1 MANPFDQFDAQSSA
15 GAANPFDQFDKQKP
29 EGGGLSNASDDGYL
43 SAGAKSVS
51 TAAVK
56 GLSGSVGT
64 VGNLGNFADY
74 LLARGHSAITGK
86 PVEDVLSGYEATR
99 KARSEGSTLGRV
111 AEAIDPSKVMP
122 SGEDI
127 SAPILKRTG
136 EYVPESELGKM
147 AQAGVQA
154 AFGMIGPG
162 GGAAG
167 AGIKGLR
174 GALAPALKMA
184 PGAFAAGSAGQG
196 VTDATGDPLL
206 GMTAGAAVPAA
217 GGAVASKAGKI
228 VGNAVRPFAEDLP
241 IVGNKFA
248 GTRDQMVGERLLRE
262 ADNPDTLDRLLSPGP
277 MRPGDDL
284 ATNIIPGSKPTLG
297 QFSGDMGILQAE
309 RQARTADNTAF
320 NMRDADQN
328 AVRVSALRD
337 AAPVADTMRPS
348 EYFQQQLDHIERGT
362 NEALGRIQAG
372 AQHLASN
379 LGPGEN
385 PEVSGAALR
394 TAMETAKAEAKRAR
408 TKLYDAVDPD
418 GSMSLVAT
426 PVRERAQEL
435 SKAIDPYD
443 TPMSPVE
450 ARIFGQIG
458 SLPDVTP
465 FKSLVALDKNIYA
478 AMSAERRAAGETPT
492 WGRLSQLKKSVL
504 GAINDAVDNQ
514 AAYEQA
520 AVASGKMSPAD
531 TIDARLEQ
539 VKGDY
544 HGYIGGGLGDAQ
556 APSGRG
562 AGADSSGVPGLRGS
576 EGERNLRPG
585 DVAGSPRISAR
596 GQPGQVA
603 DINDFPIYY
612 PGGQLHARY
621 EVVDHPDL
629 ITSHD
634 QNFNPNPKFPQ
645 ELQPRARESAPARDQ
660 VNGMASRLQPERLGP
675 SPEANSGAPIV
686 GPDNVV
692 ESGNG
697 RALAIGKA
705 YQKGNT
711 AYRDWM
717 EGQGFDTRGMKQP
730 VLVARRTSEMTPAER
745 EYFANSAN
753 SSAGLKMS
761 AAEQASS
768 DAKLVNENAL
778 KLVADA
784 PIRSP
789 ENRDFVRAFADKL
802 PATERGG
809 ILDKDG
815 NLSQSGVRRIEAA
828 LAAKAFDD
836 TAFVGRAF
844 DSADSNIRNLAGALV
859 DSAGPWARMRSAA
872 RSGAIDG
879 SHDITHE
886 LMDVVHKVMRA
897 RDEGVPIAD
906 ILKQT
911 DMFGSDVKPLVES
924 LLFRDPEKG
933 LLASRQRIAS
943 GLKTYAA
950 ESEKNLAGPRL
961 FGDEVKPRDV
971 FKTAIAK
978 AAPDVEQVAPTFESG
993 AKEPVRGL
1001 QPNFDRAAADRL
1013 RAAKGNH
1020 IDFAETYRN
1029 PAIKR
1034 ALGTQGGS
1042 DNYTT
1047 PNSALPSKAVL
1058 RGPQG
1063 YQTAKAFLKAARDD
1077 PTAVSAMLD
1086 HAASPLRSTLKP
1098 DGTINPA
1105 KFEAWKKD
1113 YAGAL
1118 RALDEVQPGF
1128 SRSFDNAAR
1137 ASDVLVEAGAVAK
1150 RQMDTFQKSEAA
1162 RFLKMS
1168 NPTEV
1173 ENHVGA
1179 VLSARANGPTR
1190 MRDLVSQASKD
1201 PTTLEGVR
1209 KAGVDWMVRKFA
1221 TTAEAGTSGEKVLS
1235 SAAFRNFVRDNA
1247 ATLSHLYPESQ
1258 VNMFRAIA
1266 EDLQRANRS
1275 VTATAIKG
1283 SPGTAKDALPFM
1295 RRSMEEAK
1303 KHASFLSA
1311 AMTGSLIGFE
1321 SAGLKGAAI
1330 GAGTAGAAYL
1340 VGSLRAAGI
1349 RTAEDM
1355 FRDALLNP
1363 ERARYYISKIPPAK
1377 DMNTGPAFALSRSLR
1392 RTMMMA
1398 PVVTD
1403 KDNRK
1408 RAA

>member
-1 MANPFDQFDAQSSA
+1 MALLSDDDVGLGSQPKLLSDDDVGLSSA
-15 GAANPFDQFDKQKP
+15 PSSGA
-29 EGGGLSNASDDGYL
+29 LSNASDDDYL
-43 SAGAKSVS
+43 TSGAKSLG
-51 TAAVK
+51 TAAIK
-56 GLSGSVGT
+56 GLAHTTPVT
-64 VGNLGNFADY
+64 WAADTGNFADY
-74 LLARGHSAITGK
+74 VLARVHSMATGR
-86 PVEDVLSGYEATR
+86 PIEDVLADFAKRRAATG
-99 KARSEGSTLGRV
+99 AN
-111 AEAIDPSKVMP
+111 AIDPSQILP
-122 SGEDI
+122 S
-127 SAPILKRTG
+127 SQQVAAPVLNQTG
-136 EYVPESELGKM
+136 EYQPTSELGKM
-147 AQAGVQA
+147 GQAGLETA
-154 AFGMIGPG
+154 IGMMGPG
-162 GGAAG
+162 GGG
-167 AGIKGLR
+167 AVAKGAS
-174 GALAPALKMA
+174 GVEALLKTPLTLA
-184 PGAFAAGSAGQG
+184 PGAFTAGAAGQG

-206 GMTAGAAVPAA
+206 GMAA
-217 GGAVASKAGKI
+217 GLVAPAVGGALASKTSNF
-228 VGNAVRPFAEDLP
+228 VGDKVRPVAEDLP
-241 IVGNKFA
+241 IIGNRYA
-248 GTRDQMVGERLLRE
+248 GTRDQIVRERLLRE
-262 ADNPDTLDRLLSPGP
+262 ASNADALDRTLFPGP

-284 ATNIIPGSKPTLG
+284 DTNIIPGSNPTLG
-297 QFSGDMGILQAE
+297 QLSGDMGILQAE
-309 RQARTADNTAF
+309 RQARTADNTPF

-348 EYFQQQLDHIERGT
+348 EFFQQQLDHIDQGT

-372 AQHLASN
+372 AQHLASG
-379 LGPGEN
+379 LGPGES
-385 PEVSGAALR
+385 PETSGAALR
-394 TAMETAKAEAKRAR
+394 TAMETAKAEAKTAR
-408 TKLYDAVDPD
+408 RKLYDAVDPD
-418 GSMSLVAT
+418 GSVSLVAT
-426 PVRERAQEL
+426 PVRERAEEL
-435 SKAIDPYD
+435 VKGVDPLD
-443 TPMSPVE
+443 TPLSPVE

-458 SLPDVTP
+458 SLPDVVP
-465 FKSLVALDKNIYA
+465 FKSLMSLDSNIYA
-478 AMSAERRAAGETPT
+478 AMSTERRAAGESPT

-504 GAINDAVDNQ
+504 GAINDAIDNQ
-514 AAYEQA
+514 AAYENA
-520 AVASGKMSPAD
+520 AVASGKMAPED
-531 TIDARLEQ
+531 TMRGRLGDIHEQYFGALGKPYGDAEAAAGQ
-539 VKGDY
+539 NA
-544 HGYIGGGLGDAQ
+544 GLGPSRISDVREDAGN
-556 APSGRG
+556 PDSGSRNP
-562 AGADSSGVPGLRGS
+562 AGVATVPGRV
-576 EGERNLRPG
+576 P
-585 DVAGSPRISAR
+585 AASPQDLDNHQI
-596 GQPGQVA
+596 
-603 DINDFPIYY
+603 FY
-612 PGGQLHARY
+612 PGGNLRARY

-660 VNGMASRLQPERLGP
+660 VNGMAARLQPERLGP

-711 AYRDWM
+711 AYRDWL
-717 EGQGFDTRGMKQP
+717 EGQGFDTQGMKKP

-761 AAEQASS
+761 AAEQATS
-768 DAKLVNENAL
+768 DAKLVNPAAL

-784 PIRSP
+784 PIRSL
-789 ENRDFVRAFADKL
+789 ENRDFVRAIADKL

-809 ILDKDG
+809 ILDKAG
-815 NLSQSGVRRIEAA
+815 NLSQNGVRRIEGA

-836 TAFVGRAF
+836 TAFVSRAF

-859 DSAGPWARMRSAA
+859 DAAGPWARMREAA
-872 RSGAIDG
+872 QAGAIDG

-897 RDEGVPIAD
+897 RDEGVPVAD
-906 ILKQT
+906 VLKQT

-924 LLFRDPEKG
+924 LLFRDSGRG

-950 ESEKNLAGPRL
+950 EAEKNLAGPRL
-961 FGDEVKPRDV
+961 FGDDVQPRDV
-971 FKTAIAK
+971 LKTAIGK
-978 AAPDVEQVAPTFESG
+978 AAPDAEETAPTFDSG

-1013 RAAKGNH
+1013 RAAKDNH
-1020 IDFAETYRN
+1020 IDFAQTYRN
-1029 PAIKR
+1029 PTIKR

-1047 PNSALPSKAVL
+1047 PASALPSKAVL

-1063 YQTAKAFLKAARDD
+1063 FQTAKAFLKAAKND
-1077 PTAVSAMLD
+1077 PAAVSAMLD
-1086 HAASPLRSTLKP
+1086 QAAAPLRSSLLP
-1098 DGTINPA
+1098 NGTINPA
-1105 KFEAWKKD
+1105 KFEAWKRD

-1118 RALDEVQPGF
+1118 RALDDVQPGF
-1128 SRSFDNAAR
+1128 SKSFDSAAR

-1150 RQMDTFQKSEAA
+1150 RQTDQFQKSEAA
-1162 RFLKMS
+1162 KLLKLTS
-1168 NPTEV
+1168 PTEV

-1190 MRDLVSQASKD
+1190 MRDLVDQASKD
-1201 PTTLEGVR
+1201 PATLEGLR
-1209 KAGVDWMVRKFA
+1209 KAGIDWMARNFA
-1221 TTAEAGTSGEKVLS
+1221 TTAQAGTSSEKLLS
-1235 SAAFRNFVRDNA
+1235 SAAFRKFVRDND
-1247 ATLSHLYPESQ
+1247 ATLSRLYPETT

-1266 EDLQRANRS
+1266 DDLQRANLS

-1283 SPGTAKDALPFM
+1283 SPGTTKDALPFM

-1303 KHASFLSA
+1303 KHTSFLSA

-1321 SAGLKGAAI
+1321 TAGLWGAMV

-1363 ERARYYISKIPPAK
+1363 DRARYYISKIPPAK
-1377 DMNTGPAFALSRSLR
+1377 DMSTGPAFALGRSIR
-1392 RTMMMA
+1392 RQLMLA
-1398 PVVTD
+1398 PVLLP
-1403 KDNRK
+1403 KDNHR